1 MCVVEGRDELQRAVG
16 DAEAETKLGGPARQA
31 GSPALRPGRVQVTLD
46 EVLLYKTSVGKAFS
60 PVSVLLICL
69 SFQHLSIQP
78 SIHLFHS
85 SYHPSVHLHAPISIR
100 DELDPEEYEETKQE
114 TLDQLKEFNASL
126 TKMKGGDMTL
136 VDELNRMQLV
146 RRAGQE
152 GRKGEGEGR
161 EKRRGRGKGGRGKGG
176 GGEEGVS
183 AGKVQVGQRSSTTEW
198 QTQHRRILQP
208 EPTAFVASA
217 LLSCYTLESMSC
229 CVTLSIPSFSL
240 SFLSSV
246 PS

>member
-1 MCVVEGRDELQRAVG
+1 MGVCVVEGRDELQRAVG

-46 EVLLYKTSVGKAFS
+46 EVLNKTSVGKAFS

-152 GRKGEGEGR
+152 GRRGEGEGR
-161 EKRRGRGKGGRGKGG
+161 EGEEREREGREREGRRGEGEGRE
-176 GGEEGVS
+176 GEE
-183 AGKVQVGQRSSTTEW
+183 
-198 QTQHRRILQP
+198 RRGSQLVR
-208 EPTAFVASA
+208 FK
-217 LLSCYTLESMSC
+217 
-229 CVTLSIPSFSL
+229 
-240 SFLSSV
+240 
-246 PS
+246 